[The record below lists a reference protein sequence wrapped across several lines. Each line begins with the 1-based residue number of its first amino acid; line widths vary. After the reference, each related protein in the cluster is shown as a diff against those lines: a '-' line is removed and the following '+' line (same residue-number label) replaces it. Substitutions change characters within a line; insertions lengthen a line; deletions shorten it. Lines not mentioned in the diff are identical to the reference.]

1 MPCPECNQYRQRAAR
16 VEAAERSLLLFTELF
31 SKLAHELWELE
42 ADIDRIRYEDD
53 PPPPGAAPVRK
64 RRFLLVPADLVGGKP
79 ANDSALLP
87 ALGTSEAE
95 TDAIMPEH
103 PMD

>member
-1 MPCPECNQYRQRAAR
+1 MPCPECDQYRQRAGR

-42 ADIDRIRYEDD
+42 ADIDRIRYEDN
-53 PPPPGAAPVRK
+53 PPPLGAAPVRK

-79 ANDSALLP
+79 ANDSAVLP
-87 ALGTSEAE
+87 ALGDSEPGI
-95 TDAIMPEH
+95 DAIIPEH
-103 PMD
+103 PID

>member
-31 SKLAHELWELE
+31 SKLSRQLWELE
-42 ADIDRIRYEDD
+42 ADMDRIRYEDD

-79 ANDSALLP
+79 ANDFALLH
-87 ALGTSEAE
+87 ALGTSEANP
-95 TDAIMPEH
+95 DAIMPGH
-103 PMD
+103 LID

>member
-1 MPCPECNQYRQRAAR
+1 MPCPECDQYRERAAR

-31 SKLAHELWELE
+31 SKLARQLWELE
-42 ADIDRIRYEDD
+42 AEMDRIRYEDN

-79 ANDSALLP
+79 ANDSALLD
-87 ALGTSEAE
+87 ALGPSEAD
-95 TDAIMPEH
+95 TDAITRGH
-103 PMD
+103 LID